1 MLCKLLII
9 LSLYIITQHECQAK
23 CEFLMLN
30 ILKWRHLVADEW
42 NFFAEINN
50 LTFSFFSF
58 QEIFLKMKNTN
69 ILVMVGC
76 Q

>member
-1 MLCKLLII
+1 
-9 LSLYIITQHECQAK
+9 
-23 CEFLMLN
+23 MLN